1 MKVSVKSDYACRAIE
16 EMAKQYRRNRPVQ
29 INEIAKTQAIPANY
43 LVQILNDLKTK
54 GLIQSRRGMAGGYV
68 LARPPAEIT
77 FGEVM
82 RAIEGDV
89 LHLDHLRDTK
99 CPREIR
105 DVWRRIKSAAEKVAD
120 ETTFDVIVAASN
132 AEQQMYY
139 I

>member
-16 EMAKQYRRNRPVQ
+16 EMAKQYRRDRPVQ
-29 INEIAKTQAIPANY
+29 INEIARIQAIPANY

-68 LARPPAEIT
+68 LAKPPSEIT

-89 LHLDHLRDTK
+89 LHLDHLHDTK

-105 DVWRRIKSAAEKVAD
+105 AVWRKIKSAAEKVAD
-120 ETTFDVIVAASN
+120 ETTFDAIVAASN